1 MSSLLD
7 RLKKTSTVKQTALL
21 TDSILMNERDMC
33 KTEVPVLNI
42 ALSGSVNGG
51 LCDGLT
57 VVAGESKTFKSNLS
71 LLMASAYLKEHEDAA
86 LLLYDSEFGITPEY
100 LESMHIDTSRV
111 IHTPV
116 EHLEQLKFDLV
127 KQMTE
132 LDRKDK
138 VVVVVDSIG
147 NLASKKELTDVL
159 DQKSKSDMTRAK
171 EVKALF
177 RQVTPYLTTKACPLI
192 VIAHTYKSQDLYPTD
207 VLAGGTGL
215 MYSANQVLIMGKQ
228 NIKNTDTKSS
238 EKSLGSNFMLGV
250 MKSRFCKEKTRLPL
264 EITWDNGINVW
275 SGLLDIAVELG
286 AVVKPSNGWYSKV
299 DLATGEAEDKKYR
312 KADTNTAEF
321 WQPLLDNGFSE
332 LIEKRYKISSDSIL
346 KDGGDSEEDKS
357 IDEEF
362 NEEFGIE
369 PPKKKKAPAKKKS

>member
-33 KTEVPVLNI
+33 KTAVPILNV

-138 VVVVVDSIG
+138 VVVVIDSIG

-207 VLAGGTGL
+207 VLAGGCLEAG
-215 MYSANQVLIMGKQ
+215 
-228 NIKNTDTKSS
+228 TKIQ
-238 EKSLGSNFMLGV
+238 L
-250 MKSRFCKEKTRLPL
+250 
-264 EITWDNGINVW
+264 
-275 SGLLDIAVELG
+275 
-286 AVVKPSNGWYSKV
+286 SNGELKEVQDFEVGDMVKTLDGDREVTYVWNPETLADGTPECYEIEFDDGTKVVCSDEHKFLIDGSWVEACDLVGGEDVTTYSSV
-299 DLATGEAEDKKYR
+299 DYEF
-312 KADTNTAEF
+312 TA
-321 WQPLLDNGFSE
+321 
-332 LIEKRYKISSDSIL
+332 R
-346 KDGGDSEEDKS
+346 
-357 IDEEF
+357 
-362 NEEFGIE
+362 
-369 PPKKKKAPAKKKS
+369 A